1 MRACGRECACVFYS
15 FDSILLGLDI
25 DVREIGRTIC
35 NNNNNNNN
43 NNSINIINNNSYSYY
58 PLLLAKCG
66 NSGRKCVNDFD
77 CVLCGLN
84 QMRSDLCV

>member
-1 MRACGRECACVFYS
+1 MYNIRACGRECACIFYS
-15 FDSILLGLDI
+15 FCFILLGLDI

-35 NNNNNNNN
+35 NNNNNN
-43 NNSINIINNNSYSYY
+43 NIINNNSYSYY

>member
-1 MRACGRECACVFYS
+1 MYVVITLLIIVI
-15 FDSILLGLDI
+15 ILL
-25 DVREIGRTIC
+25 
-35 NNNNNNNN
+35 
-43 NNSINIINNNSYSYY
+43 IITHIYY
-58 PLLLAKCG
+58 DDHLLAKCG